1 MKQVNLG
8 YGVVITYK
16 RVQSMTIDTDI
27 VNKDQAIDYALD
39 CLRQDI
45 YNEEGYYLD
54 INNDILKIKV
64 IDNTVTVE

>member
-1 MKQVNLG
+1 MNKVNLG
-8 YGVVITYK
+8 YGVIFTYK
-16 RVQSMTIDTDI
+16 KVESITIDTDI
-27 VNKDQAIDYALD
+27 VDKDQAIDYALD

-64 IDNTVTVE
+64 IDNIVEIE